1 MGAAFGK
8 RGLGHICVV
17 SRHPTL
23 VPGLSSVNSGSEYRF
38 PKIRGL
44 SHTPILYPG
53 SSIEK
58 MNATKIQGLS
68 FLGLTLSILGCLG
81 PHQICIEPR
90 RANYVSEQPATP
102 RRVPDCSTPISIP
115 RHVHRITWKQDGP
128 PRNIRMPLGA
138 LWSPP
143 RDLGAT
149 FAPRNTRTSGWQQE
163 GHPETWQGL
172 LKACWQVCW
181 RSLWNK
187 LKYKAVSWILSSR
200 ASCGKVPPLPKNMFF
215 QAILVIR

>member
-1 MGAAFGK
+1 MGCKTNSKMNKNRTQHVIETQTPHQSGNKPKVTPTAKKPHKYLGAAFGK

-81 PHQICIEPR
+81 LSWATSNLY
-90 RANYVSEQPATP
+90 RAASGELCV
-102 RRVPDCSTPISIP
+102 
-115 RHVHRITWKQDGP
+115 
-128 PRNIRMPLGA
+128 
-138 LWSPP
+138 
-143 RDLGAT
+143 GAT
-149 FAPRNTRTSGWQQE
+149 CNSPE
-163 GHPETWQGL
+163 G
-172 LKACWQVCW
+172 
-181 RSLWNK
+181 
-187 LKYKAVSWILSSR
+187 SR
-200 ASCGKVPPLPKNMFF
+200 LFDTHF
-215 QAILVIR
+215 YTQARP